1 MPPPGNNCN
10 KSRYAIKD
18 EIYHVHSHSDLG
30 IRTRFSS
37 KRKLYSYNL
46 QTQKKIIYKKKEK
59 RSRKAT
65 ICLPK
70 WENSKEEEEHGDEE
84 EKLNDSLNNFMD

>member
-30 IRTRFSS
+30 IRTRFSL
-37 KRKLYSYNL
+37 KKGNYIRTIYKHKLKLYI
-46 QTQKKIIYKKKEK
+46 KKGK

-70 WENSKEEEEHGDEE
+70 WENSKEEEEHGD
-84 EKLNDSLNNFMD
+84 